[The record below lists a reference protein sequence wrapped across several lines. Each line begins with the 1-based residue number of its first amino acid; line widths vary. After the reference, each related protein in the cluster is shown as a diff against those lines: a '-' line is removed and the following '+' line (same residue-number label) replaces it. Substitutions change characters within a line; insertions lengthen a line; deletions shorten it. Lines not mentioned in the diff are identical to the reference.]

1 MAAWFD
7 VVKDLITNYHFD
19 PQESDSYGNTCLHYA
34 AEGIHNVNG
43 SLDIMK
49 YLIDHHHCSPMA
61 INRACEPVLH
71 FAVKHIDIVKY
82 LITECGCDPMTTGF
96 VSMTTLHYAAQVGST
111 VVIKYLINESNDC

>member
-1 MAAWFD
+1 MSWNIGIYIIRWCPANLLHLSSWNGWFD

-71 FAVKHIDIVKY
+71 FAVKHIDYCKV
-82 LITECGCDPMTTGF
+82 P
-96 VSMTTLHYAAQVGST
+96 HY
-111 VVIKYLINESNDC
+111 